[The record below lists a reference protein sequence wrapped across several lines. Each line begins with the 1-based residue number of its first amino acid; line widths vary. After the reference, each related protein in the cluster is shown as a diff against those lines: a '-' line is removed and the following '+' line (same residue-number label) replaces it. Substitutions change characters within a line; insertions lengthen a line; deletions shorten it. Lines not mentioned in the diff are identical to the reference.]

1 MTSLNTFHHASPAYV
16 YSPIPPPG
24 PTGHAAATWSVETPL
39 ATVTVSLRVP
49 TDGSAAT
56 VSLTDAATGAA
67 FADAPLPGPSS
78 PGRPYST
85 VVDAAIDSSRNFAV
99 RVRDAD
105 TGRVATLGLGF
116 HERGDAAAFLA
127 ALGDSDSARQRE
139 AHAVAAKA
147 DYESRRQEQA
157 TVTAYVDPPADVV
170 DRTLKG
176 SVKLAV
182 PSLGGARGGLT
193 VREVEVGGGLPPPPT
208 VGKDDDAHG
217 DGDDWGEF
225 QG

>member
-1 MTSLNTFHHASPAYV
+1 MTSINTFHHASPAYV
-16 YSPIPPPG
+16 YSPVPPPG

-39 ATVTVSLRVP
+39 ATVTVALRVP

-56 VSLTDAATGAA
+56 VSLTDAASGSA

-85 VVDAAIDSSRNFAV
+85 VVDAAIDSSRNFAL
-99 RVRDAD
+99 RVRNAE

-139 AHAVAAKA
+139 AQAVAAKA

-157 TVTAYVDPPADVV
+157 TVDADVPIPDVV
-170 DRTLKG
+170 DRSLKG
-176 SVKLAV
+176 SVKLAL
-182 PSLGGARGGLT
+182 PTLGGERGGGLT
-193 VREVEVGGGLPPPPT
+193 ARAVEVGGGLPPPPT
-208 VGKDDDAHG
+208 SGKAADTE
-217 DGDDWGEF
+217 GDDWGEF